1 MNIFYWNISKTP
13 KILKLVSDTT
23 QLPKVQQVPLQT
35 SINIQTLHKLLS
47 KNVKKIRYNK
57 GTVDYRPCFFI
68 IELIYLLYKVYNG
81 GQNRYIIRYNKGTIS
96 IILRKKL
103 WFLMFYKIF
112 FQNPIDISEIG
123 CIIKVWF
130 RKSSETSLFLQSEW
144 CVACHSF
151 LFVIFFL

>member
-1 MNIFYWNISKTP
+1 M
-13 KILKLVSDTT
+13 VSDTT

-81 GQNRYIIRYNKGTIS
+81 GQNRYIIGYNKGTIS

-103 WFLMFYKIF
+103 WFLMFYKFF
-112 FQNPIDISEIG
+112 FQNPIDINEIG
-123 CIIKVWF
+123 CIIKV
-130 RKSSETSLFLQSEW
+130 
-144 CVACHSF
+144 
-151 LFVIFFL
+151 